1 MTDVPFTATVPDD
14 LAALRH
20 ELGSPLA
27 AVTALIGT
35 LADDDRIMTGERRR
49 EIAQL
54 AYWQARHMA
63 AVLSGTG
70 TTTRAL
76 IEVVVAAGVAAGV
89 SQPRLQ
95 TELTPDAA
103 DTAVDAHSVQQVLTN
118 LLGNAVRHGAPDTE
132 IRLAAR
138 LDRDTLVLAVH
149 NRLTGP
155 YRQRPEGHGL
165 RIVDSILSDA
175 RGSFTMRRTP
185 GWVVAEATLPVQ
197 RSHMSTGRAF
207 PG

>member
-1 MTDVPFTATVPDD
+1 MTDIPFTAAVPDD
-14 LAALRH
+14 LAELRH
-20 ELGSPLA
+20 ELVSPLA

-35 LADDDRIMTGERRR
+35 LADDDRTLTRERRR

-70 TTTRAL
+70 TATRAL

-89 SQPRLQ
+89 PQPRLR

-103 DTAVDAHSVQQVLTN
+103 DTAVHAHPVQQVLTN

-132 IRLAAR
+132 IHLVAR
-138 LDRDTLVLAVH
+138 LDRGTLVLAVH

-155 YRQRPEGHGL
+155 YRQRPEGRGL
-165 RIVDSILSDA
+165 RIVDGILNDA
-175 RGSFTMRRTP
+175 RGSFTMSRTAD
-185 GWVVAEATLPVQ
+185 WVIAEATLPVQ
-197 RSHMSTGRAF
+197 GPHLSMGRSF
-207 PG
+207 PP